1 MLLTLADLCERW
13 HMTANQVKATVR
25 TQGVPY
31 IPMRTQDLRINWTL
45 VRFRESSIAAWEVE
59 HQREFGVVDEPGAVP
74 AVTTNGRKWWKEE

>member
-13 HMTANQVKATVR
+13 RLTEAQVKATVR

-31 IPMRTQDLRINWTL
+31 LPMRTQDMRINWAL

-59 HQREFGVVDEPGAVP
+59 HQREFGAADEPGAAPITVS
-74 AVTTNGRKWWKEE
+74 GRKWWKE